1 MPESY
6 RSSICLTHR
15 PTSPTVYV
23 TLQNACSKVLSQT
36 AHTITDGGAM
46 SIISKGRGTA
56 ATRQTH
62 GSSVG
67 HSRLLQAAVALT
79 LMSSRCAIAAEDPQ
93 TPSAPAIG
101 SAAELSEVAVVA
113 RRIRPDDQTSATGLQ
128 LTLVET
134 PQAITIV
141 TPEMMRLVGATN
153 IYQAADFV
161 PGMTINGTG
170 YGLDR
175 IYMRGNR
182 ITSHRIN
189 GSRFSSLHS
198 LDAFTMDRIE
208 VVRGPATAL
217 YGVTGSFGGE
227 INNILKRPQASFQ
240 SELGIEAGDYDRTR
254 VEADLTGPIAGDRL
268 TGRIVGTYMDYG
280 APVDV
285 VDISNNQY
293 TIAGSLQF
301 EFSENTSAR
310 VWLFDHHLDEDP
322 YDGGSLQL
330 LPEGTCEPKRC
341 LVIPDVPAGD
351 WYFSDPRYSRNLVS
365 EQFVVA
371 DLTHAFSNDWQFK
384 TQAVLAEHDRKI
396 GVYYTFGPF
405 GAYDLADDEA
415 YFYQYEQAT
424 QGKNLTFDMS
434 LGGEFGLMGRQHQ
447 FFAALEYYDDTDPF
461 ENLLYN
467 SIGLGKLNM
476 LGGGRGLLADGTPY
490 PIIDRSTLTPRRLT
504 QQGST
509 DFRASLQLLLNPL
522 ERLDILIGT
531 LYQESDIHSV
541 TLINSG
547 VVLPTPEVR
556 DESYDEIVSRFGF
569 TYGLVEDR
577 GTVDALNVYFNYSE
591 GFNPN
596 LNVRDADGNPL
607 TTPQVME
614 QYEVGIK
621 GEFLNHALGAS
632 LAVYDSE
639 VTNIPVGLN
648 FLGQFGNAGSALEGI
663 RKVKGLELELI
674 GQPRPGLNLA
684 ANYAY
689 TDSEIS
695 DPNYPFVTN
704 VQGVPRNQ
712 GAIFASY
719 EFLDGAL
726 RGLTLGGS
734 IVAMDDYTFVP
745 SLANIRRFGQLE
757 TGSNTRY
764 GVNISYL
771 VQADWGRGMELY
783 ASGTNLTDEI
793 IYYEKEDHPGFGITR
808 ELPRTYTF
816 GVRYNFGQR

>member
-1 MPESY
+1 M
-6 RSSICLTHR
+6 
-15 PTSPTVYV
+15 
-23 TLQNACSKVLSQT
+23 CSKVLSQAAQT
-36 AHTITDGGAM
+36 NTDGGVM
-46 SIISKGRGTA
+46 SIISKGRDTA
-56 ATRQTH
+56 ATKQTH
-62 GSSVG
+62 GASVG

-79 LMSSRCAIAAEDPQ
+79 LMSSRCAMAAEDPQ
-93 TPSAPAIG
+93 SPSGPGVG
-101 SAAELSEVAVVA
+101 STAELVEVAVVA

-141 TPEMMRLVGATN
+141 TPEMMRLIGATN

-198 LDAFTMDRIE
+198 LEAFTMERIE

-227 INNILKRPQASFQ
+227 INNILKRPQSSFE
-240 SELGIEAGDYDRTR
+240 SEFGIEAGDYDLTR
-254 VEADLTGPIAGDRL
+254 VEADVTGPIAGDRL
-268 TGRIVGTYMDYG
+268 TGRLVGTYMEYG

-285 VDISNNQY
+285 VDINNDKY
-293 TIAGSLQF
+293 TISGSLQF

-310 VWLFDHHLDEDP
+310 VWLYHHDLDEDP
-322 YDGGSLQL
+322 YDGGSLQK
-330 LPEGTCEPKRC
+330 LPEGTCPPRAC
-341 LVIPDVPAGD
+341 LVLPDVPHGD
-351 WYFSDPRYSRNLVS
+351 WYFSDSRYSRNLVE
-365 EQFVVA
+365 EQFAIA
-371 DLTHAFSNDWQFK
+371 DLQHTFSNDWQFK
-384 TQAVLAEHDRKI
+384 TQAVLAQHDRDI
-396 GVYYTFGPF
+396 GLYYTFGPF
-405 GAYDLADDEA
+405 GAYDLPDDEA
-415 YFYQYEQAT
+415 YFYQYDQHTE
-424 QGKNLTFDMS
+424 GKNLTFDMS
-434 LGGEFGLMGRQHQ
+434 LGGEFGLAGRQHQ
-447 FFAALEYYDDTDPF
+447 FLAALEYYDDMDPF
-461 ENLLYN
+461 ENLLFN
-467 SIGLGKLNM
+467 SIGLGNLNM
-476 LGGGRGLLADGTPY
+476 LGGGRGLLADGTPW
-490 PIIDRSTLTPRRLT
+490 PLIDRSTLTPRRKT
-504 QQGST
+504 HQSST

-531 LYQESDIHSV
+531 LYQESDITS
-541 TLINSG
+541 TLLINGG

-556 DESYDEIVSRFGF
+556 DEKYDEIVSRVGV

-577 GTVDALNVYFNYSE
+577 GAVDALNVYFNYSE

-607 TTPQVME
+607 TTPQIMD
-614 QYEVGIK
+614 QYEVGLK
-621 GEFLNHALGAS
+621 AEFLNHALGAS
-632 LAVYDSE
+632 LALYDSE
-639 VTNIPVGLN
+639 VSNIPVGLN
-648 FLGQFGNAGSALEGI
+648 YLGQFGNAGSALEG
-663 RKVKGLELELI
+663 RREVKGLEVELI
-674 GQPRPGLNLA
+674 GQPLPGLNLA

-695 DPNYPFVTN
+695 DPNYNFVTS

-726 RGLTLGGS
+726 RGLTVGGS
-734 IVAMDDYTFVP
+734 GVFVDDYTFVP

-757 TGSNTRY
+757 TGSHNRY
-764 GVNISYL
+764 GINISYL
-771 VQADWGRGMELY
+771 VQADWGRGLELY
-783 ASGTNLTDEI
+783 AIGNNITDEK

-808 ELPRTYTF
+808 EHPRTYVF
-816 GVRYNFGQR
+816 GVRYKFGQD